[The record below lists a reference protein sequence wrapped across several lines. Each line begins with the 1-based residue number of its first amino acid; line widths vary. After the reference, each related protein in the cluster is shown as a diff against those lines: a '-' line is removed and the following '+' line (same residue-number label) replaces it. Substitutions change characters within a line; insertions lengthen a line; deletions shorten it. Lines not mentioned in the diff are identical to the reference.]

1 MWCYMRL
8 KDPDAE
14 KCTNVR
20 LVLWCLGSRG
30 LTRYG
35 HISLG
40 FCGKKKK
47 NIPPSSDHGR
57 QSFLEEKIEIGKIG
71 FGLGRRG

>member
-1 MWCYMRL
+1 MATFPW
-8 KDPDAE
+8 AFVGE
-14 KCTNVR
+14 
-20 LVLWCLGSRG
+20 
-30 LTRYG
+30 
-35 HISLG
+35 
-40 FCGKKKK
+40 KKK